1 MKPGRVRETALFGFG
16 AGLVSPVEVA
26 VGVAVGVEEDVLS
39 VVLEADVVRV
49 VLDSVCVVV
58 ALVDSVE
65 VVEAVVRVAVGVN
78 TVAVPVVPL
87 IENFGLK
94 LKLLGSLSSM
104 IWKL

>member
-16 AGLVSPVEVA
+16 ADLDSPVE
-26 VGVAVGVEEDVLS
+26 VAVGVEEDVLS

-58 ALVDSVE
+58 ALVDSVA

-78 TVAVPVVPL
+78 KVAVPVVPL

-94 LKLLGSLSSM
+94 LKLLGSSSSM